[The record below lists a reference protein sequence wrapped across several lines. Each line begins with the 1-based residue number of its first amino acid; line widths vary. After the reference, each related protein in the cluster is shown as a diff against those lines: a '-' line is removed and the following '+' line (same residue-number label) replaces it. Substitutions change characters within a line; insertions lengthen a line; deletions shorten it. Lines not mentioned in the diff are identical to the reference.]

1 MFLGSSGG
9 GFLSTCGLAEAS
21 AEVLGAIAGLM
32 PGAGGGLCSAG
43 FFAGSF
49 TVGGFSASLAAGD
62 LFGSVCA
69 SRGPAASKPV
79 IKRAIGLNIHHETLK
94 PPPCPPPVPL
104 TLAPLVL
111 VLVLPSSSSSS
122 SSFSLFLNAP
132 PSVHLQPGI
141 RYGYGT
147 YPAP

>member
-9 GFLSTCGLAEAS
+9 GFLSTCGLAAVS
-21 AEVLGAIAGLM
+21 AEVLGAIAGLV

-62 LFGSVCA
+62 LFGSVWA

-79 IKRAIGLNIHHETLK
+79 IKRAIGLNIHHETVE
-94 PPPCPPPVPL
+94 PPPCPPPLPL
-104 TLAPLVL
+104 TPLVL
-111 VLVLPSSSSSS
+111 VL
-122 SSFSLFLNAP
+122 FLFLFLFL
-132 PSVHLQPGI
+132 VLLF
-141 RYGYGT
+141 
-147 YPAP
+147 